1 MSDKNCYPNTNI
13 LINKANIKN
22 QKQLDEFESV
32 MFNLSLIKMQE
43 EGFVIKSVYDLF
55 NIHKILFGEVY
66 EWAGNKRT
74 VNIFKEELVLNGLS
88 VNYEDVNYIDKSF
101 SDLNKEYNELNWES
115 NKIIDELI
123 VLSAKLW
130 KIHPFREG
138 NTTSV
143 VVFLY
148 FLAKQNNL
156 ELDTKLIGDNA
167 KYFRNALVMASIDEY
182 SESNYLNK
190 ILKDA
195 LNKNNDNKEN
205 KYKTVNNIEME
216 NYKYNYH
223 VIKKS

>member
-1 MSDKNCYPNTNI
+1 M
-13 LINKANIKN
+13 
-22 QKQLDEFESV
+22 
-32 MFNLSLIKMQE
+32 
-43 EGFVIKSVYDLF
+43 
-55 NIHKILFGEVY
+55 
-66 EWAGNKRT
+66 
-74 VNIFKEELVLNGLS
+74 
-88 VNYEDVNYIDKSF
+88 
-101 SDLNKEYNELNWES
+101 
-115 NKIIDELI
+115 
-123 VLSAKLW
+123 W

-138 NTTSV
+138 NTRSV